1 MTGGNFEIFA
11 DTFSM
16 IQDQVTTAGNFTLY
30 SSGGEFFATTT
41 ESGTYTLKGGF
52 QALERASLSLSLSQ
66 DSISL
71 GEMSLNQVKSAEVV
85 LQVTTDA
92 STGYTALIS
101 EDGNLRK
108 GAGGANDD
116 INDVV
121 DGAVTAGSE
130 EYGITTSGA
139 AALIGTDE
147 AIHNSVAVAQSN
159 GAVTSQ
165 DTTVTFKG
173 SIGPQSRAGSYSQTV
188 TFTVTANP

>member
-16 IQDQVTTAGNFTLY
+16 IQDQVTTAGNFTLS

-41 ESGTYTLKGGF
+41 QSGTYTLKGGF
-52 QALERASLSLSLSQ
+52 QALERASLSLSVSH

-71 GEMSLNQVKSAEVV
+71 GEMSLSQVKSAEVV

-92 STGYTALIS
+92 STGYTAIVS

-108 GAGGANDD
+108 GEGGANDD
-116 INDVV
+116 INDVQ
-121 DGAVTAGSE
+121 DGSVTAGSE
-130 EYGITTSGA
+130 EYGFTTSGE
-139 AALIGTDE
+139 AALIATDM
-147 AIHNSVAVAQSN
+147 AIQNSLAIAQSN
-159 GAVTSQ
+159 GVVNSQ
-165 DTTVTFKG
+165 ETTVTFKG
-173 SIGPQSRAGSYSQTV
+173 SIGPQSRAGSYSHNV